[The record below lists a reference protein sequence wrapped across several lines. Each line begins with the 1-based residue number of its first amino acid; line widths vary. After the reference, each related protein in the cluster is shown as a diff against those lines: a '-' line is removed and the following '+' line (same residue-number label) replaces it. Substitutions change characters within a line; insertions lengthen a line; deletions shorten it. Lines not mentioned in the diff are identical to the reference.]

1 MSQNDFILLSQLLDI
16 MSRPDYD
23 IDREDYENVD
33 VDDYFYEHIKSCL
46 HDLDY
51 KYYILLILLTGIK
64 TKKTKSVT

>member
-1 MSQNDFILLSQLLDI
+1 

-51 KYYILLILLTGIK
+51 KYYILLILLTGIN